1 MVTTAH
7 PERLDGY
14 ASAIIGIAAA
24 QEDPGE
30 FTDEFYAAA
39 MSIAAN
45 QELRDT
51 LADPAIPADRKQAVV
66 DDLLG
71 ARADE
76 VVVAAINFLIASGQ
90 AKHLEGIATRVAAL
104 VAAEEGSVFA
114 EVRSAVPLDDAQ
126 VARIGEALS
135 EATGKQVQVKAVTD
149 PSVIG
154 GIVAQVGDT
163 VFDGSVKSR
172 FDDLREQWG

>member
-14 ASAIIGIAAA
+14 AAAVQGIAAA
-24 QEDPGE
+24 QPDPAA
-30 FTDEFYAAA
+30 FTDAFYSAA
-39 MSIAAN
+39 MSLSGN
-45 QELRDT
+45 TELRDT
-51 LADPAIPADRKQAVV
+51 LADPTIPLDRKQAIVN
-66 DDLLG
+66 DLLG
-71 ARADE
+71 RRADV
-76 VVVAAINFLIASGQ
+76 VVVAALEFLIAAGL
-90 AKHLEGIATRVAAL
+90 AKHLEGIASRVAEL
-104 VAAEEGSVFA
+104 AAEQEGQVVA
-114 EVRSAVPLDDAQ
+114 EVRSAVPLDDTQ
-126 VARIGEALS
+126 TARIAEALS
-135 EATGKQVQVKAVTD
+135 QATGKSVQVKTITD